1 MLNSVLL
8 QPALT
13 GASKI
18 GNQEHQSSAPEMD
31 TIDIIK
37 NVKDDI
43 EFADQFT
50 VLESRTGVGSYQ
62 SLRCRGQEV

>member
-1 MLNSVLL
+1 
-8 QPALT
+8 
-13 GASKI
+13 
-18 GNQEHQSSAPEMD
+18 MD

-50 VLESRTGVGSYQ
+50 VLESKNRSWIISITPV
-62 SLRCRGQEV
+62 